1 MRSYLGAPYNQSIP
15 TNINEAS
22 TFYFSAL
29 FRAASHLTDPLCKT
43 REYIVR
49 SQLSNDLPTSSY
61 FIQSILTPLS
71 KIPFCDFLSDESYAK
86 WVEIWYLRAACLG
99 FAVLTPITTPVAIA
113 LRALAANTSSGPLH
127 YRGCLPEKERE
138 NNQFTHFFRNVCGIK
153 AGYDI
158 EEGAQM
164 PIQDSLGNP
173 KMSRLKQIVDQI
185 KKENPDVLCLNE
197 VYDIND
203 AHYIANA
210 LKEDYAH
217 FVMNCG
223 PRSIGPNSGLFFAS
237 KFSVSNIKFDPFPKE
252 MLVGTATYCEKGVL
266 AVDLK
271 DSQGEIAT
279 IALTHAQ
286 HSDQV
291 QHPILEEKK
300 ARNEELQFIQ
310 KKVEGKKKVV
320 LTGDLNMDDNEML
333 EPENASIYNKYA
345 KTKNYSLSGAD
356 LFTWGG
362 DSWYVSFGNR
372 PSSFSIIPPKDR
384 PQGRKPSNGCNLD
397 HTMVSA
403 KTMNVTTQLLEDPTP
418 YDPNKIS
425 RDTLSD
431 HRALLSIITF

>member
-1 MRSYLGAPYNQSIP
+1 MSSSLGVSYNQWIP
-15 TNINEAS
+15 TNTKEAS
-22 TFYFSAL
+22 TFYLSTL
-29 FRAASHLTDPLCKT
+29 FRTASYLTDPLCKT

-71 KIPFCDFLSDESYAK
+71 RIPFCDFLSDESYAK
-86 WVEIWYLRAACLG
+86 WVETWYLTTASLG
-99 FAVLTPITTPVAIA
+99 FAILAPITTPVGIA

-127 YRGCLPEKERE
+127 YRGCLPEKERKD
-138 NNQFTHFFRNVCGIK
+138 NQLTHFFRNVCGIK

-164 PIQDSLGNP
+164 PIQDSLGDP
-173 KMSRLKQIVDQI
+173 KMSRLKQLIDQI
-185 KKENPDVLCLNE
+185 KKENADVVCLNE
-197 VYDIND
+197 VFDIND

-237 KFSVSNIKFDPFPKE
+237 KFSVSSVQFDPFPKE

-266 AVDLK
+266 IVDLK

-291 QHPILEEKK
+291 QHPTPEEKK
-300 ARNEELQFIQ
+300 ARNEELQFIE
-310 KKVEGKKKVV
+310 KKIANKKKVV

-333 EPENASIYNKYA
+333 EPQNAPIYNKYA
-345 KTKNYSLSGAD
+345 KTKNYSLNEVD

-372 PSSFSIIPPKDR
+372 PSAFSIVPAKER
-384 PQGRKPSNGCNLD
+384 QQGRKCSTACNLD

-418 YDPNKIS
+418 YDASKIS

-431 HRALLSIITF
+431 HQALLSIITF